1 MGAYVWFGFKLL
13 CRYDNNNAVGVSVR
27 AVATALDAVC
37 VDDFL
42 TSATTEEELIV
53 LIGELGRLLSSRGFH
68 LTKYSSN
75 SERVLA
81 TVPRDRLA
89 HRIEVSSMAICPV
102 VRHLWSRIMQLRMA
116 LLRWQKIEKK
126 TVTKRGIVSMTSQF
140 LQPYLLVAMLIVQR
154 ICKDVTSWD
163 DDIGENNLA
172 AMKDWFSATSCL
184 QSIKLPRCCFG
195 LAEAASIELHTFF
208 DTSTMGMGVVSYL
221 KI

>member
-1 MGAYVWFGFKLL
+1 MGAYVWFDFKLF
-13 CRYDNNNAVGVSVR
+13 CRYDNDNAVGVSVR
-27 AVATALDAVC
+27 AVAAALDAVC
-37 VDDFL
+37 VDDLL
-42 TSATTEEELIV
+42 TSASTEEELIV

-89 HRIEVSSMAICPV
+89 HRIEVSSMAICPL
-102 VRHLWSRIMQLRMA
+102 VRRIMQLRIA

-126 TVTKRGIVSMTSQF
+126 PVTKRGIVSMTSQF

-154 ICKDVTSWD
+154 VCKDVTSWD
-163 DDIGENNLA
+163 DDIGEDNLA

-195 LAEAASIELHTFF
+195 LAEAASIELHTFS
-208 DTSTMGMGVVSYL
+208 DRSTMGMGVVSYL